1 MKWINRIF
9 KTMLLTFL
17 GGIVSNGIIFFINKP
32 LSSNELS
39 MSIGWILIITLILS
53 FLNAIFMLLLY
64 LTARIIQRNISDKIY
79 SLKYLLFEIIFLYIL
94 YYLPTLLS
102 IKRVTETWL
111 QIFIPFIVLYVV
123 WIIIIIACRNNT
135 TSLFRRG
142 E

>member
-53 FLNAIFMLLLY
+53 FLNAIFVLLLY

-94 YYLPTLLS
+94 YDTAALLS
-102 IKRVTETWL
+102 INGIRGTWL
-111 QIFIPFIVLYVV
+111 QIFAPFIALYVI
-123 WIIIIIACRNNT
+123 WIIIIIVHRNNT
-135 TSLFRRG
+135 TSLDSKD
-142 E
+142 

>member
-9 KTMLLTFL
+9 KTLLFTFL
-17 GGIVSNGIIFFINKP
+17 GGVVCGGIPIIITKAP
-32 LSSNELS
+32 TPNELS
-39 MSIGWILIITLILS
+39 MYIGWSLIFTLILAC
-53 FLNAIFMLLLY
+53 LNVIFVLLLY

-94 YYLPTLLS
+94 YDIVALLS
-102 IKRVTETWL
+102 INGIRGTWL
-111 QIFIPFIVLYVV
+111 QIFAPFIVLYVV